1 VREGVLRDGV
11 VREGVVRDG
20 VLRDGRLPPDD
31 PPDPRERLGEVRLG
45 RLKDPPRLRPP
56 PRRASANSIPNSR
69 LK

>member
-1 VREGVLRDGV
+1 
-11 VREGVVRDG
+11 
-20 VLRDGRLPPDD
+20 
-31 PPDPRERLGEVRLG
+31 VRLG